1 MPVSPLQGFFF
12 CFFFL
17 RGEVILHFF
26 RFGSDF
32 GPVFFS
38 GLVSFPGFWKTIRVL
53 QIRKN

>member
-1 MPVSPLQGFFF
+1 MPVSPLQVFF
-12 CFFFL
+12 FFFL

-32 GPVFFS
+32 GPVFFFFS